1 MLDPF
6 SGSIQ
11 TLNLPLQHNQVIGIT
26 IFTEHNYNVIANYN
40 DGIII
45 NKNGE
50 NKSDLVNKVCSIGSD
65 KFRRISF
72 FKKYKIQG

>member
-11 TLNLPLQHNQVIGIT
+11 NLNLLHQHNQVIGIT
-26 IFTEHNYNVIANYN
+26 IFTEHYYNIIVNYN
-40 DGIII
+40 DGIIV

-50 NKSDLVNKVCSIGSD
+50 NKSDLVNKVYQIGSD

-72 FKKYKIQG
+72 FNKYKIQG